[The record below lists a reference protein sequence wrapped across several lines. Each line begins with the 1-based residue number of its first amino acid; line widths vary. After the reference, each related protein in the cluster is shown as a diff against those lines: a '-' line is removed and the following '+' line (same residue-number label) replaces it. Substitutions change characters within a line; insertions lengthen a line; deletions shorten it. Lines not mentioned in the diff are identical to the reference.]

1 MNFHPRPHIIERAAY
16 VPASE
21 AEVPMLRVIN
31 AFVDD
36 FFSRY
41 QMNGWKVLDAGC
53 GRQPFRK
60 RLEEKGCMYSGLDVN
75 QNPEG
80 SVQFVCAI
88 DEPLPDD
95 LMMEGPFD
103 LIMCLEV
110 LEHVADWD
118 VAFKNFSRLLKPG
131 GRLVITAPHFF
142 YLHEEPYD
150 FWRPTRNAFEYFGRR
165 YDLEISN
172 FKKGGNA
179 LDIMETILSSE
190 KIYPK
195 QMNLIDRGFAYL
207 MRKLVRVC
215 KIQLIERLLKKKLE
229 FIPTYYLSNNV
240 EMKKLK

>member
-60 RLEEKGCMYSGLDVN
+60 RLEEKGCIYSGMDVN

-88 DEPLPDD
+88 DESLPDD
-95 LMMEGPFD
+95 LIQQGPFD

-118 VAFKNFSRLLKPG
+118 VAFKNFSSLLKVG
-131 GRLVITAPHFF
+131 GRLVITAPQFF

-150 FWRPTRNAFEYFGRR
+150 FWRPTMHVFEYFALRHGLRVTLTIKGG
-165 YDLEISN
+165 DAWDIIDTIFSSGKISN
-172 FKKGGNA
+172 YNKSILDKG
-179 LDIMETILSSE
+179 LKL
-190 KIYPK
+190 
-195 QMNLIDRGFAYL
+195 L
-207 MRKLVRVC
+207 MRKVVH
-215 KIQLIERLLKKKLE
+215 QLTRGFFRKHLQKHIE
-229 FIPTYYLSNNV
+229 FNQSYYVSNGI
-240 EMKKLK
+240 ELIK

>member
-1 MNFHPRPHIIERAAY
+1 MNFHPRPHILERAAY

-60 RLEEKGCMYSGLDVN
+60 RLEEKGCMYSGMDVN

-103 LIMCLEV
+103 LIICLEV

-118 VAFKNFSRLLKPG
+118 LAFKNFSRLLKPG
-131 GRLVITAPHFF
+131 GRLLATAPFF
-142 YLHEEPYD
+142 FRIHEEPYD
-150 FWRPTRNAFEYFGRR
+150 FWRPTPFVFEYYGLRHA
-165 YDLEISN
+165 LKTESML
-172 FKKGGNA
+172 KGGDA
-179 LDIMETILSSE
+179 WDILGTMLTLGG
-190 KIYPK
+190 IYSR
-195 QMNLIDRGFAYL
+195 DRNFFN
-207 MRKLVRVC
+207 
-215 KIQLIERLLKKKLE
+215 RLLGFCIRH
-229 FIPTYYLSNNV
+229 FIRLVKRPILNGYLSKRVILDNGYYLSNGIV
-240 EMKKLK
+240 MIK